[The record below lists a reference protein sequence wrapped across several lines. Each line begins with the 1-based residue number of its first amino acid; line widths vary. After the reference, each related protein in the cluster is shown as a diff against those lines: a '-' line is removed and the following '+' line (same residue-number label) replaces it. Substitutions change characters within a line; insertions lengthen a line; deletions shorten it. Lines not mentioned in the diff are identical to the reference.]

1 MKNLNI
7 ISLSFM
13 FFLFPG
19 LLTSAHAEDYKVGAV
34 NAIRVLEKHP
44 QAEVIRAVIEKEF
57 APRDQQLVA
66 GQKSVKELEDRLTK
80 DGEVMSE
87 SERAKLERDVI
98 NKKRD
103 LKRSQDEFREDFN
116 FRRNEELAKIQK
128 DIIDAIQQV
137 AKDNN
142 YDVVLSDIAVVYAS
156 PKSDIT
162 NLVVEYLKGQGQV
175 KETKETKETTETKES
190 GQ

>member
-1 MKNLNI
+1 LKNLNI

-175 KETKETKETTETKES
+175 KETKETTETKES